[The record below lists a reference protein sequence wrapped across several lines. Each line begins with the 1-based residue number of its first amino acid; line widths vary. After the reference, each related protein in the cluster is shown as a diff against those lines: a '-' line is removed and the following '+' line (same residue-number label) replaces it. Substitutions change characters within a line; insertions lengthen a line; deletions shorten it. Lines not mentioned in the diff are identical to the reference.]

1 MGKRS
6 NTNTVV
12 TGQFEILDNFSTE
25 DIIRKEI
32 DHYFIMTQVLNT
44 IVLKGDEAYRTMQEL
59 AKLTNE

>member
-6 NTNTVV
+6 NTNTEV